1 MAGRGIPALTE
12 GKITMGL
19 KKISLLD
26 SKGKLFFNINLKP
39 NFSFLDKQIM
49 FSELEGNIKSIN
61 PNDRKNLKLFCK
73 NIIKFCD
80 NN

>member
-1 MAGRGIPALTE
+1 M
-12 GKITMGL
+12 KTMGL

-49 FSELEGNIKSIN
+49 FSELEGSIKSIN
-61 PNDRKNLKLFCK
+61 PNNRKNLKLFCE

-80 NN
+80 ND

>member
-1 MAGRGIPALTE
+1 
-12 GKITMGL
+12 MGL
-19 KKISLLD
+19 KKINLLD

-61 PNDRKNLKLFCK
+61 PNDRKNLKLFCE
-73 NIIKFCD
+73 NIIKFCKATSND
-80 NN
+80 

>member
-1 MAGRGIPALTE
+1 M
-12 GKITMGL
+12 KTMGL

-26 SKGKLFFNINLKP
+26 SKGKFFFNINLKP

-49 FSELEGNIKSIN
+49 FSELEANIKSIN
-61 PNDRKNLKLFCK
+61 PNDRKNLKLFCE

-80 NN
+80 GA

>member
-1 MAGRGIPALTE
+1 MAGRGIPALTK

-49 FSELEGNIKSIN
+49 FSELKGNIKSIN
-61 PNDRKNLKLFCK
+61 PNDRKNLKLFCE

-80 NN
+80 ND

>member
-1 MAGRGIPALTE
+1 MNKKSLQ
-12 GKITMGL
+12 KIR
-19 KKISLLD
+19 LLD

-61 PNDRKNLKLFCK
+61 PSNKKNLRLFCE
-73 NIIKFCD
+73 NIIRYCD

>member
-1 MAGRGIPALTE
+1 
-12 GKITMGL
+12 MGL
-19 KKISLLD
+19 KKISLSD

-39 NFSFLDKQIM
+39 SFSFLDKQIM

-73 NIIKFCD
+73 NIIKFCEATSND
-80 NN
+80 

>member
-1 MAGRGIPALTE
+1 M
-12 GKITMGL
+12 KTMGL

-61 PNDRKNLKLFCK
+61 PNDRKNLKLFCE
-73 NIIKFCD
+73 NIIKFCEG
-80 NN
+80 NKQ

>member
-1 MAGRGIPALTE
+1 M
-12 GKITMGL
+12 

-49 FSELEGNIKSIN
+49 FSELEGNIMSIN
-61 PNDRKNLKLFCK
+61 PNDRKNLKLFCE
-73 NIIKFCD
+73 NIIKFCEARSND
-80 NN
+80 

>member
-1 MAGRGIPALTE
+1 MAGRGIPALTK
-12 GKITMGL
+12 GKITMGF

-49 FSELEGNIKSIN
+49 FSELEGNIKSTN
-61 PNDRKNLKLFCK
+61 PNDRKNLKLFCE

-80 NN
+80 VA